1 MVVLLMLGFLAGLS
15 TPAISRYMENLEFRK
30 QVGEILSVL
39 RYARMTA
46 VAKGQPVDLSLD
58 SKDGP
63 ALRLAGAVQ
72 GLRPAGLGEDSQL
85 TMRPAEIVFYP
96 EGWAT
101 PGLLTFTRGKRQRKI
116 LIDPLTGLAILD

>member
-1 MVVLLMLGFLAGLS
+1 MVVLMILGFLAGLS
-15 TPAISRYMENLEFRK
+15 APAIGRYMENLEFRK

-63 ALRLAGAVQ
+63 ALRLAGAVTER
-72 GLRPAGLGEDSQL
+72 RPAGLDEGDRL
-85 TMRPAEIVFYP
+85 TMKPAEIVFYP

-116 LIDPLTGLAILD
+116 SIDPLTGLAILD